1 MKYRYEGYDRTGQL
15 VNGEIEANDEVE
27 VRARLRELWVSPR
40 RIMTM
45 RANLTIAERLTAG
58 RKPNLKDFS
67 VFIRQW
73 ATMQG
78 AGLTLIQSLSVLSEQ
93 APSPNFSR
101 VLSGIVKSVQEGSTL
116 TQALQKYPGA
126 FDKIFINLVSAG
138 EGSGTLDKILER
150 LSLYY
155 EKTAAM
161 RRKIIAASLYPT
173 MILLVV
179 FCIIIGLLVFV
190 VPMFERMFADQG
202 KELPYATTVLL
213 HLSNFVRDNLIFIL
227 MGAGALITFVVY
239 MFKNEEAR
247 EKIDPFLLMIPIFG
261 SILQKS
267 CIARF
272 TRTLG
277 TLMQA
282 GVPILDAF
290 LLAGKTA
297 GNYRIE
303 EAVTRAQVAIKEGS
317 SIAQPLSKESTIP
330 KMVVSMISVGEQTGE
345 LEKMLVKIAEFYE
358 DEVDTT
364 VGAMTSILEPLL
376 IVVMGLIVVSVLIPL
391 YLPIFKLGDL
401 VGGP

>member
-1 MKYRYEGYDRTGQL
+1 MKYRFEGYDRGGKL
-15 VNGEIEANDEVE
+15 ISGEIEASDEGE
-27 VRARLRELWVSPR
+27 VRQRLREQWLSPR
-40 RIMTM
+40 RIMPM
-45 RANLTIAERLTAG
+45 RATLNIAEKLTTG
-58 RKPNLKDFS
+58 GKPNLKDFS

-73 ATMQG
+73 ATMQS
-78 AGLTLIQSLSVLSEQ
+78 AGLTLIQSLGVLSEQ
-93 APSPNFSR
+93 APNPNFGR
-101 VLSGIVKSVQEGSTL
+101 VLSNVTKSVQEGATL
-116 TQALQKYPGA
+116 TQALQKYPGT

-155 EKTAAM
+155 EKTAAL
-161 RRKIIAASLYPT
+161 RRKIVAASLYPT

-179 FCIIIGLLVFV
+179 FCIIVGLLVFV

-202 KELPYATTVLL
+202 KELPYATTLL
-213 HLSNFVRDNLIFIL
+213 LQISNFVREHIIYIIV
-227 MGAGALITFVVY
+227 GAGAVVTLAAY
-239 MFKNEEAR
+239 FFKNEEAR
-247 EKIDPFLLMIPIFG
+247 EKIDPLLLEIPIFG

-272 TRTLG
+272 SRTLG

-297 GNYRIE
+297 GNYKIE
-303 EAVTRAQVAIKEGS
+303 MAVLNAQTAIKEGS
-317 SIAQPLSKESTIP
+317 TIAQPLSKEKVIP

-364 VGAMTSILEPLL
+364 VSALTSILEPLL
-376 IVVMGLIVVSVLIPL
+376 IVVMGVIVVSVLVPL

-401 VGGP
+401 MGGG